1 MSGRGTQNSPN
12 TRHSD
17 RPPGKPSRLDQFADD
32 LFDDSEEEAEELGVT
47 NKDEAKAMWDQLG
60 KEEDDE

>member
-32 LFDDSEEEAEELGVT
+32 RFDDSEEEAEELGVT
-47 NKDEAKAMWDQLG
+47 NKDEANAMWEGTLK
-60 KEEDDE
+60 KEENQ

>member
-1 MSGRGTQNSPN
+1 
-12 TRHSD
+12 
-17 RPPGKPSRLDQFADD
+17 LDQFADD